1 MRKAM
6 LGLLA
11 VALLA
16 LAAGWLFRAELATAI
31 MARGAQANMAADR
44 IAELPDGLHV
54 AFCGA
59 GSPLPDPQRSGPCI
73 AVIAGSTLVVVDAGS
88 GGSRNLQ
95 RMGLGAGRI
104 QAVFLTHFHSDHID
118 GLGELAMQRWVGAAH
133 AEPLPVYGPPGVEQV
148 VAGFNQAYAADFGYR
163 TAHHGAAIAP
173 PSGAGSRAVPFEMP
187 TPGEQREIWNASGL
201 RITAFA
207 VVHEPVHPAVG
218 FRFEY
223 GGRAL
228 VISGDTR
235 KIDAVADAARGA
247 DLLLHE
253 ALASQLVARLTDA
266 AEAAGQSGLAKITRD
281 ILDYH
286 TTPVEAA
293 EIAQTAGVKALV
305 LYHIVPPLL
314 VPGAEA
320 AFLTGV
326 DAAYEGPVTV
336 ARDGTFISMPAGTSR
351 IEQAQRL

>member
-1 MRKAM
+1 MRRAT

-31 MARGAQANMAADR
+31 MARGAQANLAADR

-59 GSPLPDPQRSGPCI
+59 GSPLPDPQRSGPCV

-133 AEPLPVYGPPGVEQV
+133 AEPLPVYGPPGVDQV

-163 TAHHGAAIAP
+163 TDHHGAAIAP

-187 TPGEQREIWNASGL
+187 SAGEQHEIWNANGL
-201 RITAFA
+201 RITTFA

-235 KIDAVADAARGA
+235 KTDAVAD
-247 DLLLHE
+247 
-253 ALASQLVARLTDA
+253 
-266 AEAAGQSGLAKITRD
+266 
-281 ILDYH
+281 
-286 TTPVEAA
+286 AA

-326 DAAYEGPVTV
+326 NAAYDGPVTV
-336 ARDGTFISMPAGTSR
+336 ARDGTFISMPAGTTR